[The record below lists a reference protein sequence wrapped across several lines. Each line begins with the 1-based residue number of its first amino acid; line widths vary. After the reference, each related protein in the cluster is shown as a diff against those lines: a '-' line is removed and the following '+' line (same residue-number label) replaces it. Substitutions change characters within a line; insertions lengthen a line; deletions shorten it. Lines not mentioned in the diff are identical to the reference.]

1 MPTDPSTYKVT
12 LSPLQALLLTS
23 LLRLPALPL
32 ALNEPQA
39 EPDERAV
46 LAAVD
51 DLVARGYAT
60 RPDEDIL
67 SVSSTVVSILQ
78 RIAAA
83 PVMMSASAFRDWSGH
98 EARFHIAHD
107 LLVMEEKQDE
117 QIMLSALRDGDVLGQ
132 ALLDLAPLPEEE
144 PATSDLDLG
153 EADIQA
159 AFGLVSDPTPKEA
172 SPADDA
178 SAPRVQLDDRMAV
191 ARLDVYRRDPG
202 ERWSLVE
209 RLAWLTCQEMLWRAN
224 EGGSGPRLYLSPS
237 TKEEIRDSWRA
248 LVGRA
253 VQHYAPYQ
261 APTLEEVNHA

>member
-117 QIMLSALRDGDVLGQ
+117 QIMLSALRDGDVLEQ
-132 ALLDLAPLPEEE
+132 ALLGLAPLPEEE
-144 PATSDLDLG
+144 PATSELDLG
-153 EADIQA
+153 ETDIQA
-159 AFGLVSDPTPKEA
+159 AFGLVSDSDSEGA
-172 SPADDA
+172 SQ
-178 SAPRVQLDDRMAV
+178 APVARIQLDETMAV
-191 ARLDVYRRDPG
+191 ARLDLYRRLDASGP
-202 ERWSLVE
+202 WSLAR
-209 RLAWLTCQEMLWRAN
+209 RLAWLTCEDRLWRVGDDGAG
-224 EGGSGPRLYLSPS
+224 EKLRLIPS
-237 TKEEIRDSWRA
+237 TREQIRGDWRSLIDA
-248 LVGRA
+248 A
-253 VQHYAPYQ
+253 TEHYAPYQ
-261 APTLEEVNHA
+261 TPTLEEVNHA